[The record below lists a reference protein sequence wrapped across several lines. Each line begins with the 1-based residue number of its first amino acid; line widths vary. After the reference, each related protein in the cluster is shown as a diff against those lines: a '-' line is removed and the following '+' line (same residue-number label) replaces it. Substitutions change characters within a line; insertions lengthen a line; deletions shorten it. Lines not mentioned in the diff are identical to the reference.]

1 MAFESMEEWLRSSAD
16 KNISTAEAV
25 IQEDMSDRGVS
36 REETWTQM
44 SRMWEAM
51 RSSEQDYDRT
61 LRSHSGL
68 VGGAAGQ
75 MENYLN
81 PLRVARNEMPLETTI
96 STTELRT
103 QIQNE
108 YIREFVG
115 EGQTFFYFKRNESAN
130 IPTGTSATGTQTM
143 QPGNYVIPLP
153 DSETEQRED

>member
-68 VGGAAGQ
+68 VGGNIVFAFLFLGT
-75 MENYLN
+75 LFGLK
-81 PLRVARNEMPLETTI
+81 LRLQFGA
-96 STTELRT
+96 LRCCHFRD
-103 QIQNE
+103 IH
-108 YIREFVG
+108 G
-115 EGQTFFYFKRNESAN
+115 
-130 IPTGTSATGTQTM
+130 
-143 QPGNYVIPLP
+143 
-153 DSETEQRED
+153 

>member
-68 VGGAAGQ
+68 VGSAAGQ
-75 MENYLN
+75 MEDYLN
-81 PLRVARNEMPLETTI
+81 TCHPLCGETMGKVRRCTN
-96 STTELRT
+96 S
-103 QIQNE
+103 
-108 YIREFVG
+108 
-115 EGQTFFYFKRNESAN
+115 
-130 IPTGTSATGTQTM
+130 
-143 QPGNYVIPLP
+143 
-153 DSETEQRED
+153 